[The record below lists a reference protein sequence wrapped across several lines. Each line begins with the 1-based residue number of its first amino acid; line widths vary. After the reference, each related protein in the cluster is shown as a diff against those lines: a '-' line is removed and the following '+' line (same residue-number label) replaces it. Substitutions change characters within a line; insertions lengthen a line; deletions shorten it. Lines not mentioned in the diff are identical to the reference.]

1 MKVKD
6 IMTKGVV
13 FANSNDSVLTVA
25 KLMKH
30 HNIGVLPI
38 VENADKVLGILTDR
52 DIVLSLADYNF
63 DLANTDAT
71 KLMSNKVYSVR
82 PEADLSSA
90 LALMK
95 KQQIRRLPVI
105 EEEKLVGMLSIGDI
119 AVHSDYNMEMSKAIS
134 EISAPARVEN
144 I

>member
-6 IMTKGVV
+6 IMTKDVV
-13 FANSNDSVLTVA
+13 FANSTDSVLTVA

-38 VENADKVLGILTDR
+38 VENADKVLGMITDR

-63 DLANTDAT
+63 DLANTDAR

-119 AVHSDYNMEMSKAIS
+119 AVHSDYNVEMSEAIS
-134 EISAPARVEN
+134 EISLPARVEN

>member
-6 IMTKGVV
+6 IMTRDVV
-13 FANSNDSVLTVA
+13 IANLNDNVLTVA

-30 HNIGVLPI
+30 HNIGAIPV
-38 VENADKVLGILTDR
+38 VENAEKVLGMITDR

-63 DLANTDAT
+63 DPANTDVT

-90 LALMK
+90 IALMK

-119 AVHSDYNMEMSKAIS
+119 AVHSDYNVEMSEAIS
-134 EISAPARVEN
+134 EISAPARVKN

>member
-6 IMTKGVV
+6 IMTKDVV
-13 FANSNDSVLTVA
+13 MANSTDSVLTVA

-30 HNIGVLPI
+30 HNIGALPV
-38 VENADKVLGILTDR
+38 VENAQKVLGMITDR

-63 DLANTDAT
+63 DPVNTEAT

-105 EEEKLVGMLSIGDI
+105 EEERLVGMLSIGDI
-119 AVHSDYNMEMSKAIS
+119 AVHSDYMQEMSEAIS
-134 EISAPARVEN
+134 EISSPARVEN

>member
-1 MKVKD
+1 MKVKE
-6 IMTKGVV
+6 IMSKDVV
-13 FANSNDSVLTVA
+13 FANSTDNVLTVA

-30 HNIGVLPI
+30 HDIGAMPV
-38 VENADKVLGILTDR
+38 VENASKVLGMITDR
-52 DIVLSLADYNF
+52 DIVLTLADYNF
-63 DLANTDAT
+63 DLANTEVT

-90 LALMK
+90 IALMK

-105 EEEKLVGMLSIGDI
+105 EEEQLMGMLSIGDI
-119 AVHSDYNMEMSKAIS
+119 AVHSEYGKEMSEAFT
-134 EISAPARVEN
+134 EISSPAEPKN

>member
-6 IMTKGVV
+6 IMTKDVV
-13 FANSNDSVLTVA
+13 FANSTDNVLTVA

-38 VENADKVLGILTDR
+38 VENANKVLGMITDR

-119 AVHSDYNMEMSKAIS
+119 AVHSDYNMEMSEAIT
-134 EISAPARVEN
+134 EISAPAKVEN

>member
-6 IMTKGVV
+6 IMTKDVV

-38 VENADKVLGILTDR
+38 VENADKVLGMITDR

-119 AVHSDYNMEMSKAIS
+119 AVHSDYNMEMSEAIS

>member
-6 IMTKGVV
+6 IMTKDVII
-13 FANSNDSVLTVA
+13 ANSTDNVLTAA

-30 HNIGVLPI
+30 HNIGVIPV
-38 VENADKVLGILTDR
+38 VENAEKVLGMITDR

-63 DLANTDAT
+63 DPANTDVT

-90 LALMK
+90 IALMK

-105 EEEKLVGMLSIGDI
+105 EEERLVGMLSIGDI
-119 AVHSDYNMEMSKAIS
+119 AVHSDYMQEMSEAIT
-134 EISAPARVEN
+134 EISLPARVEN

>member
-6 IMTKGVV
+6 IMSKDVV
-13 FANSNDSVLTVA
+13 IANSNDSVLTVA

-30 HNIGVLPI
+30 HNIGVIPV
-38 VENADKVLGILTDR
+38 VENAKKVLGMVTDR

-63 DLANTDAT
+63 DLANTAVQ
-71 KLMSNKVYSVR
+71 KLMSDKVYSVR

-105 EEEKLVGMLSIGDI
+105 EEENLVGMLSIGDI
-119 AVHSDYNMEMSKAIS
+119 AVHSDYMQEMSEAIT
-134 EISAPARVEN
+134 EISLPAKAEN

>member
-6 IMTKGVV
+6 IMTKDVV
-13 FANSNDSVLTVA
+13 MANSTDSVLTVA

-30 HNIGVLPI
+30 HNIGALPV
-38 VENADKVLGILTDR
+38 VENAQKVLGMITDR

-63 DLANTDAT
+63 DLANTEAT

-105 EEEKLVGMLSIGDI
+105 EEERLVGMLSIGDI
-119 AVHSDYNMEMSKAIS
+119 AVHSDYMQEMSEAIS
-134 EISAPARVEN
+134 EISSPARVEN